1 MSWYAVDSVDTAA
14 TATRRFLFPFHPV
27 RWLKLGLLV
36 LLFGSIGGTNTTG
49 VSTNVGSVGT
59 NTPTDG
65 GDPPP
70 AIDAALREISAAIP
84 TDPTTIGLIVAAVL
98 AVGLVGAIISETAR
112 FVFYESIDR
121 DTVALLAPA
130 KRRLGQAVRLLGFKL
145 LVSGLF
151 ALPFAVVALAFYYN
165 VIDPSSLGILVP
177 IGAIVLG
184 LYGVVGGLIVVFVLR
199 FTDEFVVPVMI
210 RSNEGVLAG
219 WRSIAPILR
228 DEWKQFGVYIAV
240 HFLVLL
246 GIGLAQSIV
255 VFVLFGIVAAIAGLL
270 ALVVVFGLAGGID
283 AALASTAILAG
294 LGTIGLLG
302 ALAFIAIVV
311 PIRILVVTYIT
322 TYELSVLRSLA
333 PEYDLLSS
341 IVEGQ

>member
-1 MSWYAVDSVDTAA
+1 MSWYAVESVDTAA

-27 RWLKLGLLV
+27 VWLKLGLLV

-49 VSTNVGSVGT
+49 VSSNVGSVGT
-59 NTPTDG
+59 NAPADG
-65 GDPPP
+65 GDAPP

-84 TDPTTIGLIVAAVL
+84 TDPTTIVLIGAAVL
-98 AVGLVGAIISETAR
+98 AVGLVWTIVSETAR

-121 DTVALLAPA
+121 NDVTLLAPA
-130 KRRLGQAVRLLGFKL
+130 KRRLGQAIRLVGFKL

-151 ALPFAVVALAFYYN
+151 ALPFVAVALAFYYN
-165 VIDPSSLGILVP
+165 AIDPGSLGVLAP

-184 LYGVVGGLIVVFVLR
+184 LYGIVGGLIVVFVLR

-210 RSNEGVLAG
+210 RSNGGVLAG
-219 WRSIAPILR
+219 WRSIAPVLA

-240 HFLVLL
+240 HFLLLL

-255 VFVLFGIVAAIAGLL
+255 LFVLFGIVAAIVGLL

-283 AALASTAILAG
+283 AAVASTVILAG

-302 ALAFIAIVV
+302 VIVFVAIVV
-311 PIRILVVTYIT
+311 PIRLLVVTYVT

-341 IVEGQ
+341 IVERQ